1 MSRLVVGRMFIHLQ
15 KTVEGM
21 GIWKEGVRGGYI
33 HTANSDSKQ
42 QQQTATANS
51 KVKNSRQR
59 WRGGKMGRS
68 IIFFFIYLP
77 TADVKPRTHGDGCIL
92 SLQRSVPIPVL
103 GR

>member
-42 QQQTATANS
+42 LQQTANSKQRTATANSNSKQQTATANS
-51 KVKNSRQR
+51 YSKQQTATANSDSKQQ
-59 WRGGKMGRS
+59 
-68 IIFFFIYLP
+68 
-77 TADVKPRTHGDGCIL
+77 TAR
-92 SLQRSVPIPVL
+92 
-103 GR
+103 